1 MHSAFNHVFKFLYIA
16 FHAYA
21 GLTLRIPGSFGSLI
35 LQAIVLAYEF
45 ETQRVARAQVPTR
58 ALLLLN
64 LPHKSLAIQIQAGVT
79 FDFDWVSYL
88 ATNIPQLIRAVAG

>member
-1 MHSAFNHVFKFLYIA
+1 MPA
-16 FHAYA
+16 
-21 GLTLRIPGSFGSLI
+21 
-35 LQAIVLAYEF
+35 
-45 ETQRVARAQVPTR
+45 R